1 MKFRLLLVIGLAVAP
16 LALFAQDKPVI
27 VVQVFT
33 AAPGVEWPY
42 DMKTMQAQTVAE
54 LKVALGKSFDIA
66 AEAPSAAHG
75 NVYTLAVEIVE
86 WRHGNAAKRLL
97 VGLGSGREAADIQYR
112 LTDGSAK
119 NVIDRKDTIRTNF
132 YSQGAGSVGT
142 LAHPIA
148 DKIADRIE
156 DAKLK

>member
-1 MKFRLLLVIGLAVAP
+1 MKLRLLLVIGLAFAP
-16 LALFAQDKPVI
+16 LSLSAQDKPVI

-66 AEAPSAAHG
+66 AEAPSAPHG

-148 DKIADRIE
+148 DKIADRIK